1 MKILISAYHCEPDKG
16 SELAVG
22 WNWVLQMAKFHDV
35 FVFTQTGWRK
45 EIERS
50 LAQNPISRLTFTYIE
65 LPSWA
70 LFWEKGRLGFEGH
83 YYLWQVLAY
92 FAGRRMHRKIGFD
105 IVHHV
110 TLGRYWMPS
119 LLSLLPVPFIWGPV
133 GGGESTPA
141 SFRSSFSPRGKIFE
155 LLRDFARKL
164 GECDPFVKATGRRA
178 VVALATTEQTAVRL
192 RMLGARRLVVVHPQ
206 FGMTRDERRFFELL
220 GTRRQKPFRLISMG
234 RLLSWKGIHLG
245 LLAFAKLQ
253 ESHPDSEYWIINN
266 GIEMGY
272 LKGLARKLGVE
283 DKVTFWGKLPTLR
296 DVYGKLAE
304 CDVLVHP
311 ALHEAFGNVCLEALA
326 SGRPVICL
334 DLGGPGLQVKEG
346 TGIKVTPSTPET
358 AVAEL
363 AAAMVRL
370 ASDPDLRSS
379 MGRAAQRSVEEDFD
393 WDRKGEFMAQL
404 YEDALRTWHA
414 EKEPKSEYRLDPWG
428 P

>member
-1 MKILISAYHCEPDKG
+1 MKILLSAYHCEPDKG

-22 WNWVLQMAKFHDV
+22 WNWALQLAKFHDV
-35 FVFTQTGWRK
+35 VVFTETGWR
-45 EIERS
+45 EAIEKS
-50 LAQNPISRLTFTYIE
+50 LARNPIPRLTFTYVE
-65 LPSWA
+65 LPAWA

-92 FAGRRMHRKIGFD
+92 FVGRRMHRKTGFD

-133 GGGESTPA
+133 GGGESAPA
-141 SFRSSFSPRGKIFE
+141 SFRSSFSLRGKVFE

-164 GECDPFVKATGRRA
+164 GEFDPFVRATARRA
-178 VVALATTEQTAVRL
+178 VVALATTEETAVRL
-192 RMLGARRLVVVHPQ
+192 RMLGIRRVVVHPQ
-206 FGMTRDERRFFELL
+206 FGMTLDERRFFERLE
-220 GTRRQKPFRLISMG
+220 TRRQEPFRLISMG
-234 RLLSWKGIHLG
+234 RLLPSKGFHLG

-253 ESHPDSEYWIINN
+253 ESHPDSEYWIIND
-266 GIEMGY
+266 GIEMGF

-283 DKVTFWGKLPTLR
+283 KKVIFWGKLPTLQN
-296 DVYGKLAE
+296 VYGKLAE

-311 ALHEAFGNVCLEALA
+311 ALHEAFGNVCLEAQA

-346 TGIKVTPSTPET
+346 TGIKVAPSTPET
-358 AVAEL
+358 TVAEL

-370 ASDPDLRSS
+370 AGDPDLCSL
-379 MGRAAQRSVEEDFD
+379 MGRAAQRSVEEHFD
-393 WDRKGEFMAQL
+393 WDRKGEFMAQV

-414 EKEPKSEYRLDPWG
+414 EKDRKSQYRLDVLG
-428 P
+428 S

>member
-16 SELAVG
+16 SEHAVG
-22 WNWVLQMAKFHDV
+22 WNWALQLAKSHDV
-35 FVFTQTGWRK
+35 VVFTETGWR
-45 EIERS
+45 EAIERS
-50 LAQNPISRLTFTYIE
+50 LARNPIPRLTFTYIE

-70 LFWEKGRLGFEGH
+70 LFWEKGRLGFEVH
-83 YYLWQVLAY
+83 NYLWQVLAY
-92 FAGRRMHRKIGFD
+92 FVGRRTHRKIGFD

-133 GGGESTPA
+133 GGGESAPA
-141 SFRSSFSPRGKIFE
+141 SFRLSLSLRGKVFE
-155 LLRDFARKL
+155 LLRNFARKL
-164 GECDPFVKATGRRA
+164 GECDPFVRATARRA
-178 VVALATTEQTAVRL
+178 VVALATTKETAVRL
-192 RMLGARRLVVVHPQ
+192 RMLGSRRVVVHPQ
-206 FGMTRDERRFFELL
+206 FGMTRDERRFFERL
-220 GTRRQKPFRLISMG
+220 GTRRQEPFRLISIG
-234 RLLSWKGIHLG
+234 RLLPWKGFHLG

-253 ESHPDSEYWIINN
+253 QSHPDSEYWIIND

-283 DKVTFWGKLPTLR
+283 KKVTFWGKLPTLQ
-296 DVYGKLAE
+296 DVYGKLAQ
-304 CDVLVHP
+304 CDVLLHP

-346 TGIKVTPSTPET
+346 TGIKVAPTTPET

-370 ASDPDLRSS
+370 ASDPDLCSR
-379 MGRAAQRSVEEDFD
+379 MGRAAQRSVEEHFD
-393 WDRKGEFMAQL
+393 WDRKGEFMAQV

-414 EKEPKSEYRLDPWG
+414 EKDRKSEYRLDALG
-428 P
+428 S

>member
-16 SELAVG
+16 SERAVG
-22 WNWVLQMAKFHDV
+22 WSWVLQLAKFHDV
-35 FVFTQTGWRK
+35 FVLTQTGSRK
-45 EIERS
+45 SIERS
-50 LAQNPISRLTFTYIE
+50 LAQNPIPRLTFTYIE

-70 LFWEKGRLGFEGH
+70 LFWEKGRLGFEGY
-83 YYLWQVLAY
+83 YYLWQVFAY
-92 FAGRRMHRKIGFD
+92 FLGRRMHRKIGFD

-133 GGGESTPA
+133 GGGESAPA
-141 SFRSSFSPRGKIFE
+141 SFWSSFSTRGKVFE

-164 GECDPFVKATGRRA
+164 GEYDPFVRATARRS
-178 VVALATTEQTAVRL
+178 VIALATTEQTAVRL
-192 RMLGARRLVVVHPQ
+192 RLLGTRRVLVHPQ
-206 FGMTRDERRFFELL
+206 FGMTPDERRFFAVL
-220 GTRRQKPFRLISMG
+220 GTRRQKPFRLISIG
-234 RLLSWKGIHLG
+234 RLLSWKGFHLG

-253 ESHPDSEYWIINN
+253 GSYPDSEYWIIND
-266 GIEMGY
+266 GIEMGH
-272 LKGLARKLGVE
+272 LKGLVRKLGVE
-283 DKVTFWGKLPTLR
+283 KKVTFWGKLPTLR

-346 TGIKVTPSTPET
+346 TGIKVTPSTPEAT
-358 AVAEL
+358 VAEL

-370 ASDPDLRSS
+370 ASDPGLCSN
-379 MGRAAQRSVEEDFD
+379 MGRAARRSVEEDFD
-393 WDRKGEFMAQL
+393 WDRKGEFMAQV

-414 EKEPKSEYRLDPWG
+414 EKDPKSEYRLDVLG